1 MYYFFYSLNSN
12 NFHHLIIWALT
23 TNNNNTKWWSSIN
36 DPKST
41 INRSILVCSPCTQL
55 KIHEN
60 FNVSFKPEGLL
71 CDCQLEGVIFFWA
84 NQYYIRNNWIKI
96 IRSIHTF
103 IEWMNE
109 FISNWDLGHKQDKRS
124 IIGIP
129 KVGLADKYLFY
140 QWNQFNFFFE

>member
-23 TNNNNTKWWSSIN
+23 TTTNSDGHQSMIQNRQLTDRYSFVALVPNLKSMKISMYLSSQRVFYVIVN
-36 DPKST
+36 
-41 INRSILVCSPCTQL
+41 L
-55 KIHEN
+55 K
-60 FNVSFKPEGLL
+60 VL
-71 CDCQLEGVIFFWA
+71 FFFGESML
-84 NQYYIRNNWIKI
+84 YNWIKI
-96 IRSIHTF
+96 IRS

-124 IIGIP
+124 IIGIS